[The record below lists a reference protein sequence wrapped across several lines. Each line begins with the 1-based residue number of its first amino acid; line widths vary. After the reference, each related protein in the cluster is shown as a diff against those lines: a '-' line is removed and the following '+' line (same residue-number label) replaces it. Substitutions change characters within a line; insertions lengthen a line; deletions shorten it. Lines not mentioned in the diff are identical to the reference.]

1 MTTVVVSDEPMSLED
16 LITIVQGA
24 QVAVDDAVR
33 ARMAAAR
40 AVVDL
45 ALAADEAVY
54 GLTTRVGHSRDTRL
68 TTEEIRGQ
76 QLFLIMSHGG
86 GVGPALSVPIVR
98 AALAVRL
105 NGLARGGSGA
115 SPAAA
120 DVLVAMLNHGVHPVV
135 PGVGSV
141 GTGDLPSLAGMAQV
155 AVGSGRAVYQDELLP
170 GGEALA
176 RAGIE
181 PFTPSGK
188 DGLALI
194 SSNAVSIGHAALVVA
209 RARRIADLADIAA
222 ALSMEALGANPSI
235 LDPAVAAAK
244 AIAGQSAAMDHLR
257 QLLEGGSLVEPG
269 AAHSV
274 QDALSVRVVPQVHG
288 ALRHFT
294 AALDHAVTQELNAAA
309 DNPLVSTAAQTL
321 ISNGNFHPMVMAIA
335 ADALRIA
342 VTHVG
347 QLSER
352 RMSHLWEALS
362 AEFDRGRPRVA
373 PVGMALRYPAAAVFS
388 ELRHLATPATLDTP
402 PQDLGVEDHS
412 TGAPLTVRLTDR
424 SLDLLEDLL
433 VIEMLLARD
442 VLSGAEDSSRR
453 LGRGTGAALQLVEKA
468 IGAGLAPDELH
479 RVVKHHLTE
488 LAD

>member
-1 MTTVVVSDEPMSLED
+1 MTTVVISDEPMSVDD
-16 LITIVQGA
+16 LIAIVQGA
-24 QVAVDDAVR
+24 QVAVDDTVR
-33 ARMAAAR
+33 AGMAASR
-40 AVVDL
+40 AVVDH

-54 GLTTRVGHSRDTRL
+54 GLTTRVGHGRDTRL
-68 TTEEIRGQ
+68 TEQEIRSQ

-86 GVGPALSVPIVR
+86 GLGPVLTVPIVR
-98 AALAVRL
+98 AALTARL

-115 SPAAA
+115 SPAVA
-120 DVLVAMLNHGVHPVV
+120 DVLVAMLNHQVHPLV
-135 PGVGSV
+135 PGTGSV
-141 GTGDLPSLAGMAQV
+141 GAGDLSLLAAMAQV
-155 AVGSGRAVYQDELLP
+155 AVGMGRAVYRDEVLP

-209 RARRIADLADIAA
+209 RARRIAQLCDTAA
-222 ALSMEALGANPSI
+222 ALSMEALEANPSI

-244 AIAGQSAAMDHLR
+244 GITGQTAATDHLR
-257 QLLEGGSLVEPG
+257 ELLQGGSLVEAG

-288 ALRHFT
+288 ALRHFVT
-294 AALDHAVTQELNAAA
+294 ALDDAVAQELNAAA
-309 DNPLVSTAAQTL
+309 DNPLVSTAAHTL

-352 RMSHLWEALS
+352 RMAHLWEAIFAKL
-362 AEFDRGRPRVA
+362 DTGQPPVA
-373 PVGMALRYPAAAVFS
+373 PAGLRLRYPAAAVLS
-388 ELRHLATPATLDTP
+388 ELRHLAAPATLDTP

-442 VLSGAEDSSRR
+442 VLSVARDPRRR
-453 LGRGTGAALQLVEKA
+453 LGRGTSAALQVVENA
-468 IGAGLAPDELH
+468 VGESPVPDEIHGL
-479 RVVKHHLTE
+479 VKQH
-488 LAD
+488 LADLAE

>member
-1 MTTVVVSDEPMSLED
+1 MTPVVISDEPMSLED
-16 LITIVQGA
+16 LVSIVQGA
-24 QVAVDDAVR
+24 RVAVDDAVR

-40 AVVDL
+40 AVVDR

-54 GLTTRVGHSRDTRL
+54 GLTTGVGHSRDTRL
-68 TTEEIRGQ
+68 TEEEIRGQ
-76 QLFLIMSHGG
+76 QLFLIMSHNG
-86 GVGPALSVPIVR
+86 GVGPALPVPIVR
-98 AALAVRL
+98 AALAVRV

-120 DVLVAMLNHGVHPVV
+120 DILVAMLNRGVHPVV
-135 PGVGSV
+135 PEVGSV
-141 GTGDLPSLAGMAQV
+141 GAGDLPAMAGMAQV
-155 AVGSGRAVYQDELLP
+155 AVGSGRAVYQGELLP

-176 RAGIE
+176 RAGIA

-209 RARRIADLADIAA
+209 RAGRLAHLADLAA
-222 ALSMEALGANPSI
+222 ALTMEALGANPSI
-235 LDPAVAAAK
+235 LEPSVVAAK
-244 AIAGQSAAMDHLR
+244 AIAGQGAAADHLR
-257 QLLEGGSLVEPG
+257 TLLEGGSLVEPG

-274 QDALSVRVVPQVHG
+274 QDALSIRVVPQVHG
-288 ALRHFT
+288 AVRHFV
-294 AALDHAVTQELNAAA
+294 AALDQAVAEELNAAA
-309 DNPLVSTAAQTL
+309 DNPLVSTATQTL

-335 ADALRIA
+335 TEALRIA

-352 RMSHLWEALS
+352 RMAHLWEALS
-362 AEFDRGRPRVA
+362 VALTHGRPAVA

-388 ELRHLATPATLDTP
+388 ELRHLAAPATLDTP

-442 VLSGAEDSSRR
+442 ALSGAEAPGRR
-453 LGRGTGAALQLVEKA
+453 LGRGTGAALRLVEKA
-468 IGAGLAPDELH
+468 IGQGSAPDEVH
-479 RVVKHHLTE
+479 RAVKRHLAE
-488 LAD
+488 LAE